1 MGESVEPTT
10 GRGIF
15 LANRRRHNDVR
26 GPSTVT
32 RPSSADLD
40 KFSANLRANSGTLSF
55 WIKRWCNS
63 SSVSFANAGF
73 DDYQY
78 SASNFA
84 YVQARMRERRASAGV
99 ERALASSASWARAG
113 PM

>member
-15 LANRRRHNDVR
+15 LANRRHHNDVR

-63 SSVSFANAGF
+63 SSVRFANAGF

-99 ERALASSASWARAG
+99 GRRARAG
-113 PM
+113 PGPGSCGPM